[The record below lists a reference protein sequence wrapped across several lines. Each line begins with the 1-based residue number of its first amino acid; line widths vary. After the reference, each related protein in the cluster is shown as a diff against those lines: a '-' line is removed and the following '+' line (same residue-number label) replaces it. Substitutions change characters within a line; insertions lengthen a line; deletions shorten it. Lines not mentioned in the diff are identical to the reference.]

1 MKTKTKNKTQSKTA
15 KAEKWD
21 TFNFNFESIMECC
34 EKKFKRVNEKIL
46 YLEYVLKEKKNSS
59 NGLDLDIYFPG
70 TASFEEKIKNEID
83 YLYKEL
89 KLVDPYKAEGYD
101 KIVWAKNKQDFA
113 SLFDLFMQ
121 LGFISFRRNKWE
133 MLCNHFTW
141 NDGEMT
147 PQQLKD
153 ALSNIN
159 HNPATH
165 RVSDEISE
173 IMDVLRKVKS
183 S

>member
-1 MKTKTKNKTQSKTA
+1 MSKTKTTKKEQYPLFDFNFVKVKVY
-15 KAEKWD
+15 AEK
-21 TFNFNFESIMECC
+21 I
-34 EKKFKRVNEKIL
+34 KKIEDKII
-46 YLEYVLKEKKNSS
+46 YLEYVKKEKEINCDGTLELYM
-59 NGLDLDIYFPG
+59 GL
-70 TASFEEKIKNEID
+70 TFEQKIDKEIKF
-83 YLYKEL
+83 LRKKL
-89 KLVDPYKAEGYD
+89 KLQNPYMAEGYD
-101 KIVWAKNKQDFA
+101 KIVWARNKQDFA
-113 SLFDLFMQ
+113 PLFDLLMQ
-121 LGFISFRRNKWE
+121 LGFITYRRNKWE

-147 PQQLKD
+147 SQQLKD

>member
-1 MKTKTKNKTQSKTA
+1 MGL
-15 KAEKWD
+15 
-21 TFNFNFESIMECC
+21 TFEQKIDKEIKFLR
-34 EKKFKRVNEKIL
+34 KK
-46 YLEYVLKEKKNSS
+46 
-59 NGLDLDIYFPG
+59 
-70 TASFEEKIKNEID
+70 
-83 YLYKEL
+83 L
-89 KLVDPYKAEGYD
+89 KLQNPYMAEGYD
-101 KIVWAKNKQDFA
+101 KIVWARNKQDFA
-113 SLFDLFMQ
+113 PLFDLLMQ
-121 LGFISFRRNKWE
+121 LGFITYRRNKWE

-147 PQQLKD
+147 SQQLKD

>member
-1 MKTKTKNKTQSKTA
+1 MK
-15 KAEKWD
+15 KADKPQKQKRRVDECP
-21 TFNFNFESIMECC
+21 TFNFNY
-34 EKKFKRVNEKIL
+34 EKVKEHCKSLKDVKEKL
-46 YLEYVLKEKKNSS
+46 RYLNYVMKEKKNSD
-59 NGLDLDIYFPG
+59 GIDIELHFPG
-70 TASFEEKIKNEID
+70 PTFIEKIKNEIK
-83 YLYKEL
+83 YYEKEL
-89 KLVDPYKAEGYD
+89 KLTDPYKAEGYD
-101 KIVWAKNKQDFA
+101 KIVWQKNRQDFA
-113 SLFDLFMQ
+113 PLFNLLMQ

-159 HNPATH
+159 HNPETH
-165 RVSDEISE
+165 RVSDEISD
-173 IMDVLRKVKS
+173 IINALGKVKS